1 MNTLIFNQA
10 SIFHLQQLEIQYRKK
25 FGKHHKLS
33 DEASRNELINESSA
47 SSDRI
52 IQKYFRQF
60 CHELEPGLIEEL
72 VMRGVVKPPKAKH

>member
-1 MNTLIFNQA
+1 MDALIYNQA

-25 FGKHHKLS
+25 FGKHHRLS
-33 DEASRNELINESSA
+33 NEASRNELINESSV
-47 SSDRI
+47 SPDRV

-72 VMRGVVKPPKAKH
+72 ILRGVVKPPEIKQ